1 MSGMSRQHM
10 PAAASLANQHSV
22 SQPSSEADTAE
33 AGVLGAEAGDA
44 SMASSTAGWFT
55 GAAGQ
60 LAASK
65 TGISSTSELGST
77 LGDTYAGMS
86 ARGLTTLLAC
96 CHSVWM
102 HGHHKPMHEPFGC
115 RSASHTLDALCHAM

>member
-10 PAAASLANQHSV
+10 PAAASLANQHGV
-22 SQPSSEADTAE
+22 SQSSSEADTAE
-33 AGVLGAEAGDA
+33 AGALGAEAGDA

-65 TGISSTSELGST
+65 IGISSTSELSST

-86 ARGLTTLLAC
+86 ARGLTTCSGLLPQC
-96 CHSVWM
+96 
-102 HGHHKPMHEPFGC
+102 
-115 RSASHTLDALCHAM
+115 LDAWSS